1 MPNPSTGRPR
11 RRLLIVLGAAVL
23 ALASIST
30 ARARSAP
37 DAAAYR
43 IADMRA
49 MLFNANDGTF
59 SRDVLAPPRPA
70 LWNVVIGEGDAEGPS
85 SSALVVVEVAGE
97 PGSYEDA
104 RQVELT
110 ARTEEGVLLRRASSL
125 SVLNARGRTF
135 VGFWLDD
142 VGCQPVRLQARLL
155 GQPQP
160 STRTDEI
167 DFQCGE

>member
-11 RRLLIVLGAAVL
+11 RRLRIVLGAAVL

-30 ARARSAP
+30 ARALSRP
-37 DAAAYR
+37 EAAYR
-43 IADMRA
+43 IAGLRA
-49 MLFNANDGTF
+49 MLFNANDGSF
-59 SRDVLAPPRPA
+59 SRDVLADPRPA